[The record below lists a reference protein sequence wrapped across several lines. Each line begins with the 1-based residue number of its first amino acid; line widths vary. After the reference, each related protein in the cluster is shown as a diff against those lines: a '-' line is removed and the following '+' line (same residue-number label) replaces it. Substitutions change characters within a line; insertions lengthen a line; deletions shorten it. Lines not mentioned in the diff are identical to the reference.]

1 MTKEPSDNNSKELS
15 DESVSDI
22 LDMWKNELEIAPCV
36 LRFHIDGK
44 LIDIDLKP
52 DKEFNCDNCKSH
64 FCFKKMD
71 WDDDQEFITS
81 KKTGILTEMELLNAP
96 AIIQFMDDYL
106 KAYT

>member
-1 MTKEPSDNNSKELS
+1 
-15 DESVSDI
+15 
-22 LDMWKNELEIAPCV
+22 
-36 LRFHIDGK
+36 
-44 LIDIDLKP
+44 
-52 DKEFNCDNCKSH
+52 
-64 FCFKKMD
+64 MD